1 MKIIE
6 YEEKYL
12 EDVKDLL
19 VELEEYIISIDYD
32 HLDQIHPDY
41 RDKMTELDL
50 KKVKDNNGKCY
61 IAVENDKAI
70 GVIMGILGTY
80 DEYDYLDYKCP
91 KRGIITELVVSKN
104 VRSSGIGQQLI
115 DKMEEYFKSIGCEY
129 VFVEV
134 FGYNDLA
141 LKFYFKKGYHARMLH
156 AMKKLEEN
164 EEK

>member
-91 KRGIITELVVSKN
+91 KRGIRT
-104 VRSSGIGQQLI
+104 
-115 DKMEEYFKSIGCEY
+115 
-129 VFVEV
+129 
-134 FGYNDLA
+134 
-141 LKFYFKKGYHARMLH
+141 
-156 AMKKLEEN
+156 
-164 EEK
+164 